1 RSEDIEC
8 LKSGS
13 NALNG
18 QSDQQLYDLTQKNL
32 LTGEDMVLKRAVIA
46 RESGLPCYD
55 QFYQKYTKGL
65 EAIFLG
71 SNETKRLD
79 GADSPQERSDAMKA
93 IAGITQ
99 AVICDEKTGGRRA
112 VRTVF
117 CLLKIGTEIYDTIMV
132 TNVDRSMTDI
142 QFDDI
147 CVFANIPPDFE
158 FKLEVYS
165 RVLHDDLSIASTPRK
180 LSKKISTSVS
190 KTLGRKLAAAVK
202 EDLDSENGP
211 KFHLVATATLG
222 LKQASDAIKTHDMM
236 IENLENRNSQL
247 PLFGHFCCRLAVQPD
262 CQTVERITGY
272 LKVKEATVR
281 TQKIESIYWA
291 SLKNFQL
298 RFWSKKYDRNSSS
311 SYGSSKKRFDAID
324 ADLVIPI
331 NKKTKV
337 NSGSNALTISNED
350 KCYIL
355 SNENTMPDIKQ
366 WAKQLEQTIHDFN
379 IWESV
384 AEYHMPIPSP
394 SPTRAP
400 MYLKQ
405 RIPGSLYDETPIQ
418 EPQTP
423 NYKTTTGTVP
433 RRQSNGDS
441 LRSRSSS
448 LSSSCTNSSS
458 ATSSGKHSSQSSPTQ
473 YNKDSQMDCKH
484 NFLFFRPSNQGKPL
498 MNY

>member
-1 RSEDIEC
+1 MPLIWKD
-8 LKSGS
+8 
-13 NALNG
+13 
-18 QSDQQLYDLTQKNL
+18 SDHFKN
-32 LTGEDMVLKRAVIA
+32 
-46 RESGLPCYD
+46 
-55 QFYQKYTKGL
+55 KG
-65 EAIFLG
+65 
-71 SNETKRLD
+71 D
-79 GADSPQERSDAMKA
+79 Y
-93 IAGITQ
+93 
-99 AVICDEKTGGRRA
+99 RRFA
-112 VRTVF
+112 VF

-132 TNVDRSMTDI
+132 TNVDRSVTDI

-190 KTLGRKLAAAVK
+190 RTLGRKLAAAVK
-202 EDLDSENGP
+202 EDMDSENGP

-222 LKQASDAIKTHDMM
+222 LKHASDAIKTHDLVV
-236 IENLENRNSQL
+236 ENLENRNSQL

-262 CQTVERITGY
+262 CQTIERIAGY

-281 TQKIESIYWA
+281 TQKIESVYWA

-311 SYGSSKKRFDAID
+311 SYGSSKKRFDTID
-324 ADLVIPI
+324 ADLVVPI

-337 NSGSNALTISNED
+337 NCGSNALTINTDD

-355 SNENTMPDIKQ
+355 SNDNTLSDIKL
-366 WAKQLEQTIHDFN
+366 WAKQLEQTIQDFN
-379 IWESV
+379 TWESV

-418 EPQTP
+418 AEPQTQ
-423 NYKTTTGTVP
+423 NYGKSNGTLP
-433 RRQSNGDS
+433 RRISNGDS

-448 LSSSCTNSSS
+448 LSSSCTNSSTT
-458 ATSSGKHSSQSSPTQ
+458 TSNGKHSQQSSPTQ
-473 YNKDSQMDCKH
+473 YNDPQMDCKH
-484 NFLFFRPSNQGKPL
+484 NFLFFRPTNAGKAL